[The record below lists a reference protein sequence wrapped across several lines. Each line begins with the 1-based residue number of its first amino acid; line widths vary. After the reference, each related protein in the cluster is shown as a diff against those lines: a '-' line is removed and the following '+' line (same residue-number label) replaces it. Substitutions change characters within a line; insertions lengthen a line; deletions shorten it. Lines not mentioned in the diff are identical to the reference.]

1 MFGFKINVDLQDR
14 SLWYTAFKHD
24 IEASVFPFLS
34 YMLVI
39 VRMSHAYEIPLYI
52 AMHSTGW
59 YKTTILSRRKK
70 KSKETKNA
78 RHRTWQKPSRQML
91 KNCLSSL
98 IHIKWVPL
106 NGLSNCY
113 HIIVKIRKNKRKKG
127 TIYMIMWLLDYNKTD
142 NIQRGQPP
150 R

>member
-78 RHRTWQKPSRQML
+78 RHRTWPKTKPTNVEKLPKQSHTHKVGASQ
-91 KNCLSSL
+91 
-98 IHIKWVPL
+98 WVKQLLPHY
-106 NGLSNCY
+106 SE
-113 HIIVKIRKNKRKKG
+113 NKKK
-127 TIYMIMWLLDYNKTD
+127 
-142 NIQRGQPP
+142 
-150 R
+150 